1 MEKNASSTFPWDL
14 SKYSSQCK
22 ILTRSTH
29 SFGIFKSL
37 SHGQRQAA
45 QLRQDTEVTVE
56 TCCGSMVD
64 VVNLILMH
72 PHLRRIGFQEISTIP
87 TCNLSVSCWVYH
99 IQYPDGFVPSTIFGV
114 LMILCTSDGLHAS
127 WFKSNNGSTIAG
139 NISHAFPVNTC
150 HYFPL
155 S

>member
-99 IQYPDGFVPSTIFGV
+99 IQYPDGLFLLRSLVS
-114 LMILCTSDGLHAS
+114 S
-127 WFKSNNGSTIAG
+127 WFYALLMVCMHHGLSPTM
-139 NISHAFPVNTC
+139 V
-150 HYFPL
+150 PL
-155 S
+155 SLAIYPMLSQ